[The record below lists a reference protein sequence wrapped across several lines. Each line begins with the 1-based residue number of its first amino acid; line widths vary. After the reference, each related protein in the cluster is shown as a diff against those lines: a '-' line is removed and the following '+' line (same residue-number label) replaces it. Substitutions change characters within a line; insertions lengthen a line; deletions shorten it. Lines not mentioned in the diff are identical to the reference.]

1 MMELSHHGRAEL
13 HTRGACLIE
22 GARSIPHVRYGRL
35 SCVPPL
41 VSDAPVLWLPNAW
54 R

>member
-1 MMELSHHGRAEL
+1 MMELSHHDGVEL
-13 HTRGACLIE
+13 HTRGAYMIE
-22 GARSIPHVRYGRL
+22 GARSIPHVRHGRL
-35 SCVPPL
+35 SSVPLL